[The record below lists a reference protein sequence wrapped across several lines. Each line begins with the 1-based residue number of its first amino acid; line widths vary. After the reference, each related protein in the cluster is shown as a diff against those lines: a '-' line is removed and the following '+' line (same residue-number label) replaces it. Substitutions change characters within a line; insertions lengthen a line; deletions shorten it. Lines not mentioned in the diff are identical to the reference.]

1 MTQINLYMKQNHG
14 HREQRGG
21 CQVGEGWEQ
30 RNRRLGLAD
39 VTKVSFS
46 I

>member
-21 CQVGEGWEQ
+21 CQGGESWEEWSM
-30 RNRRLGLAD
+30 RLGLAD
-39 VTKVSFS
+39 VTEVSFS